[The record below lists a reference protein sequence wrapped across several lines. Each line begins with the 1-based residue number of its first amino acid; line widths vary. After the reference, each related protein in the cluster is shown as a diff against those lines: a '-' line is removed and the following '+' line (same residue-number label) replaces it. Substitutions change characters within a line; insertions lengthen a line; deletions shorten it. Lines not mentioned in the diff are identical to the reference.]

1 MDVRGIKLNLKK
13 KIKIPKNNNS
23 LVIIQWSCD
32 PPPEDEVDKLLDT
45 RLYLDKIGKSNAD
58 IFFKSLRKRK
68 ESLLPYTREL
78 NKDFTTVR
86 EGSKTAQKMYEIS
99 KTEKSKI
106 TVSNREIKNDF
117 SSKEFK
123 NALFN
128 GNIIFIPIHGGNIL
142 DEEGDVV
149 NQVVL
154 PDKTYLVSFNPPNTN
169 MLFLDR
175 NLAIRFLNI
184 IVNQLLM
191 ERILHNSKIRG
202 RVFEKELVNNF
213 RVWGPGNT
221 VINRGLQLDRDVDIL
236 FKPYNESQ
244 FKITR
249 GLSKASLRMEANQTM
264 YDLYPKIIHNMQT
277 AFKSKTSKVKT
288 KSGRGTRKNIKEN
301 QLINHFKKLKKILL
315 SNKKFKNTLK
325 QKTIMII

>member
-1 MDVRGIKLNLKK
+1 MDVRGIKINLKK

-58 IFFKSLRKRK
+58 IFFKSLHKRK

-78 NKDFTTVR
+78 NEDFTTIR
-86 EGSKTAQKMYEIS
+86 KDSKTAQKMYEIS
-99 KTEKSKI
+99 KTDKFKT
-106 TVSNREIKNDF
+106 TVSNKEIKNNF
-117 SSKEFK
+117 NSKEFK

-142 DEEGDVV
+142 DEDGDVV
-149 NQVVL
+149 TQVVL

-175 NLAIRFLNI
+175 NLAISFLNI
-184 IVNQLLM
+184 IVNKTLM
-191 ERILHNSKIRG
+191 ESILYNSKIRG
-202 RVFEKELVNNF
+202 RVFERELVNNF

-221 VINRGLQLDRDVDIL
+221 VMNRGLQLDRDVDIL
-236 FKPYNESQ
+236 FKPYNETQ

-249 GLSKASLRMEANQTM
+249 GLSKAALRMEANQTM
-264 YDLYPKIIHNMQT
+264 YDLYPKIIQQMQLT
-277 AFKSKTSKVKT
+277 KQSKTGK
-288 KSGRGTRKNIKEN
+288 GTRKKIKPK
-301 QLINHFKKLKKILL
+301 QLIKRFKKLKKTL
-315 SNKKFKNTLK
+315 SSKKKFKITLK
-325 QKTIMII
+325 QKPLI